1 MAVSII
7 VTAVIIYYYKL
18 LSLELVADLG
28 KRENI
33 KHSFT
38 DLVYTKPYCRI
49 VPYLVGIVLGYI
61 IHENMRWKGPSKYLF
76 AFFGWCTA
84 IILGMSVT
92 YGTWGSVEI
101 GGHVFST
108 VENVIYGS
116 FSRLTWALAVAWVVY
131 ACHFGLGG
139 FVNHILAWPAFI
151 PLSRLTYGAYLIHPM
166 VLSLYFSSLQV
177 PFHYTD
183 LFIAFNYVAITVLS
197 YAAAFILA
205 IGIEYPIIHLD
216 KKIFNSK

>member
-1 MAVSII
+1 MF
-7 VTAVIIYYYKL
+7 
-18 LSLELVADLG
+18 
-28 KRENI
+28 
-33 KHSFT
+33 SF
-38 DLVYTKPYCRI
+38 KQ
-49 VPYLVGIVLGYI
+49 
-61 IHENMRWKGPSKYLF
+61 LF

-139 FVNHILAWPAFI
+139 V
-151 PLSRLTYGAYLIHPM
+151 
-166 VLSLYFSSLQV
+166 
-177 PFHYTD
+177 
-183 LFIAFNYVAITVLS
+183 
-197 YAAAFILA
+197 
-205 IGIEYPIIHLD
+205 
-216 KKIFNSK
+216 

>member
-1 MAVSII
+1 MHVISVLEVCDYFINTSIRRAGFCLVLLRRNGMI
-7 VTAVIIYYYKL
+7 CCHVI
-18 LSLELVADLG
+18 D
-28 KRENI
+28 
-33 KHSFT
+33 
-38 DLVYTKPYCRI
+38 
-49 VPYLVGIVLGYI
+49 
-61 IHENMRWKGPSKYLF
+61 
-76 AFFGWCTA
+76 
-84 IILGMSVT
+84 
-92 YGTWGSVEI
+92 
-101 GGHVFST
+101 
-108 VENVIYGS
+108 
-116 FSRLTWALAVAWVVY
+116 
-131 ACHFGLGG
+131 CHFSFALG

-183 LFIAFNYVAITVLS
+183 LFIVSIRTPFTTLVTTSVYLEDCLVWYSLLFFVLLQAFNYVAITVLS